1 MSEQIKILGTV
12 ASLRAGMRVPLFGSS
27 VAAGFPSPADD
38 YVERA
43 LDLNEHLIEHP
54 SATFCVRASGD
65 SMVGCGIHDGDLLIV
80 DRAVEPRDGCI
91 AIAVVDGELTVKR
104 IRRLGERLLLLPDN
118 DNKAYSPI
126 EVSAETDFLVW
137 GVCRFVIHAL

>member
-1 MSEQIKILGTV
+1 MAGEHEISGPDGPVESRQGT
-12 ASLRAGMRVPLFGSS
+12 VPLFGTS

-54 SATFCVRASGD
+54 AATYCVRASGN
-65 SMVGCGIHDGDLLIV
+65 SMIGGGIHDGDLLIV

-104 IRRLGERLLLLPDN
+104 IRRQGERILLMPDN
-118 DNKAYSPI
+118 RNYPAI
-126 EVSAETDFLVW
+126 EVGAEADFLVW

>member
-1 MSEQIKILGTV
+1 MV
-12 ASLRAGMRVPLFGSS
+12 ASGSAEMRVPLFGSA

-54 SATFCVRASGD
+54 SATFCVRASGN
-65 SMVGCGIHDGDLLIV
+65 SMVGGGIHDGDLLIV

-91 AIAVVDGELTVKR
+91 AVAVVDGELTVKR
-104 IRRLGERLLLLPDN
+104 IRRVGERLFLQPDN
-118 DNKAYSPI
+118 PDKKAYSAI
-126 EVSAETDFLVW
+126 EVASETDFLVW

>member
-1 MSEQIKILGTV
+1 
-12 ASLRAGMRVPLFGSS
+12 MRVPLFGSA

-54 SATFCVRASGD
+54 SATFCVRASGN
-65 SMVGCGIHDGDLLIV
+65 SMVGVGIHDGDLLIV

-91 AIAVVDGELTVKR
+91 AVAVVDGELTVKR
-104 IRRLGERLLLLPDN
+104 IRRVGERLFLQPDN
-118 DNKAYSPI
+118 PDKKAYSAI
-126 EVSAETDFLVW
+126 EVASETDFLVW